1 MMTPMTSGCRRT
13 LRLAGGALAATLLA
27 GAAVAAQPPRHQ
39 PDRSTAEP
47 AVIHGRVT
55 AADTGAPLTLA
66 QVLLLP
72 NAGGDRTSAATDATG
87 RYELVV
93 PPGPY
98 RVVASKA
105 GYLAPNA
112 ARRGLVRGVLGGFNV
127 AAGAGETLQ
136 VDLELQR
143 GGVLTGTLY
152 DPFGDPAVNVGVS
165 VLRYLFANG
174 RWQLSPAGSVGPA
187 ATTDDRGV
195 FRIFGLAPGTYY
207 VQASPNTW
215 RARGQR
221 GVRAYA
227 PTFYPGVVELGAAQ
241 PIEVAAGEEVTG
253 FDFALTTILTATVS
267 GHVVGP
273 YGRPVTD
280 VPSVSLV
287 RTSGRRGSHGSGR
300 LETDGRFVVNGVA
313 PGRYVAYAS
322 ETGAPGQTRFA
333 TAEVVV
339 TGGDVDGV
347 RLELGSGA
355 SARGRIV
362 FDSDTPPPF
371 TPDEVQPF
379 TMPRG
384 DDIVPVGRGIGH
396 VNDDWTFEIRGIAGQ
411 QLVRLTGLKD
421 GWILRMVGL
430 AGRDITDTPIVF
442 SGHMPTTG
450 LQLLV
455 TDRTTRLT
463 GRAVDARGRAVTD
476 YAVLIFPEDSDLRV
490 FPSRFVRTARP
501 DRDGVFTLSGLPP
514 ARYLA
519 FAAAELPQGA
529 SSNLRFLADLA
540 SAAARFSLREAEER
554 TLTLRLGSLRLP

>member
-1 MMTPMTSGCRRT
+1 MMTSTTRGLRRT
-13 LRLAGGALAATLLA
+13 LRLSGGALAATLLA
-27 GAAVAAQPPRHQ
+27 GAASAAQPPRNQ
-39 PDRSTAEP
+39 SYRSTAEP

-136 VDLELQR
+136 VDFELQR

-165 VLRYLFANG
+165 VLRYLFASG

-187 ATTDDRGV
+187 ATSDDRGV

-207 VQASPNTW
+207 VQASPNAW

-300 LETDGRFVVNGVA
+300 LEADGRFVVNGVA

-396 VNDDWTFEIRGIAGQ
+396 VNDDWTFEIRGMAGA
-411 QLVRLTGLKD
+411 QLVRLSGLPD
-421 GWILRMVGL
+421 EWSLRAVGL

-442 SGHMPTTG
+442 PDHMPTTG
-450 LQLLV
+450 VQMVL
-455 TDRTTRLT
+455 TDRTTTLN
-463 GRAVDARGRAVTD
+463 GRAVDADGRPTTD
-476 YAVLIFPEDSDLRV
+476 YTVLIFPEEPDLRV

-501 DRDGVFTLSGLPP
+501 DQDGAFSVSGLPP
-514 ARYLA
+514 SQYLA
-519 FAAAELPQGA
+519 FAAPAIPQGSA
-529 SSNLRFLADLA
+529 TNPDLLAEVAPA
-540 SAAARFSLREAEER
+540 SARFALGDGEARNI
-554 TLTLRLGSLRLP
+554 TLRLGALP